1 MTRRF
6 DITQG
11 KSAFLLVVNIVGICA
26 YLWLVSFAWAD
37 PQERAMGIPITG
49 EPFVWAAALLPIV
62 AIFFPLNIGW
72 GVLILVSRQWK
83 SGRYWLLV
91 AMLWLIAVVIDFA
104 HH

>member
-11 KSAFLLVVNIVGICA
+11 KGAFLLVVNIVGICA
-26 YLWLVSFAWAD
+26 YLWRVSFAWVN

-62 AIFFPLNIGW
+62 EIFFPLNMGW
-72 GVLILVSRQWK
+72 GALIIVRRQWE

-91 AMLWLIAVVIDFA
+91 AMLWLIAVAIDFA